1 MARGES
7 GRAEIGSR
15 RKSCCGRIA
24 HSCRSSGVLT
34 AARRPASSND
44 RHNVRLPIVR
54 NGRAPSSFIDRTA
67 STGSRS
73 TKRVFAHANGFFSV
87 EENTTLDISV
97 SCAKLGSSDVAAKS
111 DINRYV
117 VAPIKAV

>member
-7 GRAEIGSR
+7 GRVEICSR
-15 RKSCCGRIA
+15 RTSCCGRIA

-44 RHNVRLPIVR
+44 RHNVRLLVVR

-67 STGSRS
+67 RRDRMPDES
-73 TKRVFAHANGFFSV
+73 H
-87 EENTTLDISV
+87 TLDGGQPLMRERP
-97 SCAKLGSSDVAAKS
+97 AGHLDPGL
-111 DINRYV
+111 
-117 VAPIKAV
+117 APPKP